1 MEGGGD
7 SGMEGG
13 GIAVWRM
20 GVVMW
25 RGCSME
31 EEGVV
36 VWRGEV
42 A

>member
-1 MEGGGD
+1 M
-7 SGMEGG
+7 
-13 GIAVWRM
+13 
-20 GVVMW
+20 VMR

-42 A
+42 AYCGGEVA